1 MIKIERFINEL
12 MSSNC
17 FVVWDDETHR
27 CVIIDPA
34 SEKALKEL
42 SFIESHSLVLDYILL
57 THEHTDHTWGVN
69 ALVERYNPE
78 VICNTACKDALPK
91 SGDMYFRLYYDE
103 PNYTYTVCK
112 VDHTTEE
119 LDNHLVWDG
128 KVIEFIPAPG
138 HSAGSICIRLG
149 DKVFSG
155 DTLMQFK
162 PYVNKKS
169 GSKDVMR
176 QTINRIV
183 SSLPSSTIIYPGHG
197 EIFDLTDYINPFD
210 IIKQS

>member
-1 MIKIERFINEL
+1 MIQIQRFVNEL
-12 MSSNC
+12 MTSNC
-17 FVVWDDETHR
+17 FVVWDDDSRH

-34 SEKALKEL
+34 SEKAEREIQL
-42 SFIESHSLVLDYILL
+42 IEDNKLTLDYILL

-91 SGDMYFRLYYDE
+91 SGDMYFRLYYDD

-128 KVIEFIPAPG
+128 KEIEFIPAPG

-169 GSKDVMR
+169 GSKDVLE
-176 QTINRIV
+176 QTINSLLKI
-183 SSLPSSTIIYPGHG
+183 LPSITMIYPGHG
-197 EIFDLTDYINPFD
+197 DVFALPKYINPFY
-210 IIKQS
+210 KK